1 MFNRLSEDNFR
12 KLKLPRES
20 SLVNFSSFRELKTDV
35 LFRSFSL
42 KFVTEGC
49 EQYLIDGNLFKVSKG
64 EFLVGNHFS
73 NGKLLI
79 QSDKEVKGLCID
91 IAPEIMSDVANGF
104 RCPEITEQDPELVT
118 FFTSESFVENKSHF
132 SNNNI
137 GRQLLQISGQISYQT
152 DHQFEF
158 NKEFYYLLAENLVSV
173 YAPDFYKV
181 QKLNVSKIQT
191 RKLLYRKMLAAR
203 NYIDE
208 HFISIENIEE
218 VARASSVSEYHFF
231 RLFRQL
237 FNESPY
243 QYITRKKLN
252 PALQLLKDKGFS
264 LTDIAVACGFA
275 DLSSFSKSFKKQFG
289 VSPRGFTA

>member
-1 MFNRLSEDNFR
+1 MFNRLSEHNF
-12 KLKLPRES
+12 KKIKLPRES

-49 EQYLIDGNLFKVSKG
+49 EQYLIDGTLFKVSKG

-79 QSDKEVKGLCID
+79 QSDKAVKGLCID

-104 RCPEITEQDPELVT
+104 RCPEITEHDPELVT

-132 SNNNI
+132 SNNSI
-137 GRQLLQISGQISYQT
+137 GRQLQQISSQISYRK

-173 YAPDFYKV
+173 YSPDFYRV
-181 QKLNVSKIQT
+181 QKLNVSKIKT
-191 RKLLYRKMLAAR
+191 RKSLYRKLLAAK
-203 NYIDE
+203 NYMDE
-208 HFISIENIEE
+208 YFVSIEHIEE
-218 VARASSVSEYHFF
+218 VARASSISEYHFF
-231 RLFRQL
+231 RLFRQV

-243 QYITRKKLN
+243 QYITLKKLN
-252 PALQLLKDKGFS
+252 LALRLLKDKEFS
-264 LTDIAVACGFA
+264 LTDVALSCGFA
-275 DLSSFSKSFKKQFG
+275 DLSSFSKNFKKQFG
-289 VSPRGFTA
+289 VSPGGFTA

>member
-1 MFNRLSEDNFR
+1 MFNRLSEHNF
-12 KLKLPRES
+12 KKIKLPRES

-49 EQYLIDGNLFKVSKG
+49 EQYLIDGTLFKVSKG

-79 QSDKEVKGLCID
+79 QSDKAVKGLCID

-104 RCPEITEQDPELVT
+104 RCPEITEHDPELVT

-132 SNNNI
+132 SNNSI
-137 GRQLLQISGQISYQT
+137 GRQLQQISSQISYRK

-173 YAPDFYKV
+173 YSPDFYRV
-181 QKLNVSKIQT
+181 QKLNVSKIKT
-191 RKLLYRKMLAAR
+191 RKSLYRKLLAAK
-203 NYIDE
+203 NYMDE
-208 HFISIENIEE
+208 YFVSIEHIEE
-218 VARASSVSEYHFF
+218 VARASSISEYHFF
-231 RLFRQL
+231 RLFRQV

-252 PALQLLKDKGFS
+252 LALRLLKDKEFS
-264 LTDIAVACGFA
+264 LTDVALSCGFA
-275 DLSSFSKSFKKQFG
+275 DLSSFSKNFKKQFG
-289 VSPRGFTA
+289 ISPGGFTA